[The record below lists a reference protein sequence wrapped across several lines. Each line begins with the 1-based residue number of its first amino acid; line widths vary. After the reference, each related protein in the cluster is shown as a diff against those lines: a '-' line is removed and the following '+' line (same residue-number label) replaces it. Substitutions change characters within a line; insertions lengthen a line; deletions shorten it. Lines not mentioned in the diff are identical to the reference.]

1 MQKLTILGATGSIG
15 ASTLKVIE
23 QNPDKFSVVALAAD
37 SNVEKMQQ
45 LCQRWQP
52 EYAVM
57 ANKEAALRLKMA
69 LAVLAPNTQVLGGQ
83 EALCYVATLEQ
94 VDSVMAA
101 IVGAAGLVPTM
112 AAVKAGKRILLA
124 NKEALVMSGQLFID
138 EVEKSGAQ
146 LLPVDS
152 EHNAIFQCLPQ
163 AVQGNLGRCDLAS
176 QGVSHILL
184 TGSGG
189 PFRYTDVAK
198 LEAVTPEQAIAHPN
212 WSMGPKISVDS
223 ATMMNKGLEYIE
235 AKWLF
240 NASRDQLK
248 VIIHPQSVIHSMVQY
263 LDGSVLAQMGEPDM
277 ATPIALTLSYPERV
291 NAGVKPLDFTQIG
304 ELTFLQPDFE
314 RYPCLALAIE
324 ACYLGQ
330 HATTTLNAANEVAVA
345 AFLARQIKFT
355 DIARVNDSVLNQVC
369 KQSLASGLDGL
380 ESLLELDRMART
392 LADEVVRERAQ

>member
-23 QNPDKFSVVALAAD
+23 QNQDKFSVVALAAD

-189 PFRYTDVAK
+189 PFRYTDVAE

-291 NAGVKPLDFTQIG
+291 KAGVKPLDFTQIG

-369 KQSLASGLDGL
+369 KQSLASGLDSL
-380 ESLLELDRMART
+380 ESLLKLDRMARK

>member
-163 AVQGNLGRCDLAS
+163 TVQGNLGRCDLAS

-189 PFRYTDVAK
+189 PFRYTDVAE

-277 ATPIALTLSYPERV
+277 ATPIALTLSYPKRV
-291 NAGVKPLDFTQIG
+291 KAGVKPLDFTQIG

-369 KQSLASGLDGL
+369 KQSLASGLDSL